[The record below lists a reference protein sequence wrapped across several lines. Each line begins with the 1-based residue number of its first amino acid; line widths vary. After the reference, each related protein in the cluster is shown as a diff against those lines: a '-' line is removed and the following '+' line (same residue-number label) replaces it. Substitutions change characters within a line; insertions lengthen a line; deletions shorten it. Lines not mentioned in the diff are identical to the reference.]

1 MTTTLHPHSPQRADG
16 SRPIFKAKSSRALGT
31 IWNVLHTNSLRCL
44 GANQD
49 WPLLPN
55 QEDQELTQRLF
66 LLVSLKKRGRS
77 IEYVCTSGRTCR
89 LGTYQYPR
97 FQWPMAE
104 AGALCCNI
112 KVVKKVSAYK

>member
-1 MTTTLHPHSPQRADG
+1 MCSTPTPFVASE
-16 SRPIFKAKSSRALGT
+16 PIKIGHY
-31 IWNVLHTNSLRCL
+31 I
-44 GANQD
+44 
-49 WPLLPN
+49 PN

-112 KVVKKVSAYK
+112 KLVKKVSAYK